1 MGSITGYKSTSVYT
15 YSFRTNRVAV
25 YDRQTQSRNFPSFEF
40 NIGYD
45 GSTKQHETKHRVYM
59 DSKGIIHSNKA
70 LPVQTNTV
78 ALLNSVTALCNF
90 SFVTQ
95 AVVVLYSS

>member
-1 MGSITGYKSTSVYT
+1 MYFRLLFFVIRHLVALSTQYYSISLTKSL
-15 YSFRTNRVAV
+15 FL
-25 YDRQTQSRNFPSFEF
+25 RNLIL
-40 NIGYD
+40 NLILGYD
-45 GSTKQHETKHRVYM
+45 GSINHTKQNKEFN
-59 DSKGIIHSNKA
+59 SLQSIIHSNKA
-70 LPVQTNTV
+70 LPVHTNTV